1 MYTNINIMIKKF
13 LFLFATLCSGV
24 VMAQQGTSSPYS
36 FYGIGDVRF
45 KGTIENRAMG
55 SITAHGDSIHV
66 NLQNPAYHSAI
77 RLTTF
82 AVGATYGT
90 NQIES
95 NTQSAK
101 ARTTALDYIAVVIP
115 TKKVAFSLGLMPFSS
130 VGYNVLNDLNS
141 SIIRQYTGTGGI
153 NKVYFATSFRVTP
166 NFSIGADLNY
176 NFGNIET
183 KSISAFPGVEFATR
197 EINTSNATGVNYNF
211 GLRYQKLFKKKY
223 MVYTSAVFS
232 PEADLT
238 FNNTRQLALINW
250 TIGGS
255 ETVVTGQTQD
265 LEVADTKIKLP
276 SKIDFG
282 VGFGQTNKWTIGAN
296 ILLQNASNFG
306 NRNNDITNVRFE
318 NAARFSLGGYYI
330 PNYKSF
336 SSYFD
341 RIVYRAGLRY
351 ENTGLILNDKSI
363 TDTAATLGLGLPVR
377 GTFSNVN
384 FVFEYGSRGTQSNN
398 LVRERYFNIGFAFS
412 FNDQWFQRRKYD

>member
-13 LFLFATLCSGV
+13 LFLFATLFSGV
-24 VMAQQGTSSPYS
+24 VVAQQGTSSPYS

-153 NKVYFATSFRVTP
+153 NKVYFATSYRVTP
-166 NFSIGADLNY
+166 NFSIGADVNY

-197 EINTSNATGVNYNF
+197 EINTSNASGVNYNI
-211 GLRYQKLFKKKY
+211 GLRYQKMFKKKY
-223 MVYTSAVFS
+223 LVYTSAVFS
-232 PEADLT
+232 PEANLT
-238 FNNTRQLALINW
+238 FNNSRQLTLISW
-250 TIGGS
+250 IIGGS
-255 ETVVTGQTQD
+255 ESVIPGQTQD
-265 LEVADTKIKLP
+265 LQVADTKVKLP
-276 SKIDFG
+276 SKMDFG
-282 VGFGQTNKWTIGAN
+282 FGFGQTNKWTIGAN

-318 NAARFSLGGYYI
+318 NATRFSLGGYYI

-341 RIVYRAGLRY
+341 RVVYRAGLRY
-351 ENTGLILNDKSI
+351 ENTGLILNEKSI
-363 TDTAATLGLGLPVR
+363 TDTAVTIGLGLPVR

-398 LVRERYFNIGFAFS
+398 LVRERYFNVGFSFS

>member
-13 LFLFATLCSGV
+13 LFLFAILCSGV

-197 EINTSNATGVNYNF
+197 EINTSNASGVNYNI

-223 MVYTSAVFS
+223 LVYTSAVFS
-232 PEADLT
+232 PEANLT

-250 TIGGS
+250 TIGGA

-265 LEVADTKIKLP
+265 LEVDDTKIKLP

-318 NAARFSLGGYYI
+318 NATRFSFGGYYI

-341 RIVYRAGLRY
+341 RVVYRAGLRY

-398 LVRERYFNIGFAFS
+398 LVRERYFNIGFSFS

>member
-1 MYTNINIMIKKF
+1 MYTNINIMIKNF

-24 VMAQQGTSSPYS
+24 VEAQQGTSSPYS

-197 EINTSNATGVNYNF
+197 EINTSNASGVNYNI

-223 MVYTSAVFS
+223 LVYTSAVFS
-232 PEADLT
+232 PEANLT
-238 FNNTRQLALINW
+238 FNNTRQLALISW
-250 TIGGS
+250 IIGGS
-255 ETVVTGQTQD
+255 ESVIPGQTQD
-265 LEVADTKIKLP
+265 LQVADTKVKLP
-276 SKIDFG
+276 SKMDFG
-282 VGFGQTNKWTIGAN
+282 FGFGQTNKWTIGAN
-296 ILLQNASNFG
+296 LLFQNASNFG

-318 NAARFSLGGYYI
+318 NATRFSLGGYYI

-341 RIVYRAGLRY
+341 RVVYRAGLRY

-398 LVRERYFNIGFAFS
+398 LVRERYFNVGFSFS

>member
-13 LFLFATLCSGV
+13 LFLFAILCSGV

-223 MVYTSAVFS
+223 LVYTSAVFS
-232 PEADLT
+232 PEANLT

-250 TIGGS
+250 TIGGA

-265 LEVADTKIKLP
+265 LEVDDTKIKLP

-318 NAARFSLGGYYI
+318 NATRFSFGGYYI

-341 RIVYRAGLRY
+341 RVVYRAGLRY

-398 LVRERYFNIGFAFS
+398 LVRERYFNIGFSFS